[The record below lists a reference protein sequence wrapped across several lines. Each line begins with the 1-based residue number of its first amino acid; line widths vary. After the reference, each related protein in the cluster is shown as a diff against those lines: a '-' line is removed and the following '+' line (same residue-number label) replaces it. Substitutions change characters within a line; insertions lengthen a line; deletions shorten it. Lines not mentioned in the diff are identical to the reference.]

1 MRDDELI
8 LHLWIEGNPPTQSEY
23 QELESLA
30 LEDTDRAIAFDFT
43 PERLKNQIPLQARL
57 FQALAPSILQ
67 QIPRIPYQQLYHTL
81 WNLWLPLAIQL
92 TEAQQELNRPLI
104 QGILGGQ
111 GTGKTSL
118 AMVLSLILNE
128 LGYSSASLS
137 LDDLY
142 KTYGDRQL
150 LKTQDPRFI
159 RRGPPG
165 THNIHLGIEV
175 LKQCRNSQYPVDF
188 PRFDKSAYAGEGDRT
203 EPEVITH
210 GDIIFFEGW
219 FVGVQPIDPDRLNFA
234 PSPIESEEDRQFAQD
249 INQGLH
255 KYLPLWDCLDRLIVL
270 YPTDYQLSQQWRLQA
285 EQEMIATGKPG
296 MSESEVKEFV
306 NYFWRSLHP
315 ELFITPL
322 TQNPEL
328 TDLVVEISPDHSP
341 GRISSPMRWSYPQSG
356 NDC

>member
-8 LHLWIEGNPPTQSEY
+8 LHLWIEGNSPTQSEY

-57 FQALAPSILQ
+57 FQALAPRILQ
-67 QIPRIPYQQLYHTL
+67 QIPRIPCQQLYHTL

-92 TEAQQELNRPLI
+92 TEAQQKLERPLI
-104 QGILGGQ
+104 QGISGGQ

-128 LGYSSASLS
+128 LGYRSASLS

-165 THNIHLGIEV
+165 TH
-175 LKQCRNSQYPVDF
+175 
-188 PRFDKSAYAGEGDRT
+188 
-203 EPEVITH
+203 
-210 GDIIFFEGW
+210 DI
-219 FVGVQPIDPDRLNFA
+219 
-234 PSPIESEEDRQFAQD
+234 
-249 INQGLH
+249 
-255 KYLPLWDCLDRLIVL
+255 
-270 YPTDYQLSQQWRLQA
+270 
-285 EQEMIATGKPG
+285 
-296 MSESEVKEFV
+296 
-306 NYFWRSLHP
+306 
-315 ELFITPL
+315 
-322 TQNPEL
+322 
-328 TDLVVEISPDHSP
+328 
-341 GRISSPMRWSYPQSG
+341 
-356 NDC
+356 